1 MRKKTTNK
9 KEPVQ
14 QDASDQTKPWNKQ
27 FEDDRDDDGNLSRVA
42 TRKKKRGGSIL
53 AIVVWVALALVIIIP
68 VTWQALRNNSAN
80 SSNYPNDK
88 ITVTSTSKKAKSHS
102 SSQKSESSKKSSS
115 STSSKSSSTSSSSV
129 SSSST
134 PASSSS
140 VSSSSSSV
148 SSSSSSVSSSSSSS
162 AATGTYTVKA
172 GDNLYRIA
180 VNHGMTLS
188 ELLQLN
194 GMSSGA
200 SISAGQTLK
209 VNQ

>member
-102 SSQKSESSKKSSS
+102 SSKKSESSKKSSS

-129 SSSST
+129 SSST
-134 PASSSS
+134 PA
-140 VSSSSSSV
+140 SSSSV

>member
-129 SSSST
+129 SSST
-134 PASSSS
+134 PA
-140 VSSSSSSV
+140 SSSSV

-194 GMSSGA
+194 GLSSGA

>member
-129 SSSST
+129 SSST
-134 PASSSS
+134 PA
-140 VSSSSSSV
+140 SSSSV

>member
-102 SSQKSESSKKSSS
+102 SSSKSESSKKSSS

-129 SSSST
+129 SSST
-134 PASSSS
+134 PA
-140 VSSSSSSV
+140 SSSSV

>member
-80 SSNYPNDK
+80 SNNYPNDK

-102 SSQKSESSKKSSS
+102 SSQKSESSKQSSS
-115 STSSKSSSTSSSSV
+115 STSSKATSTSSSSV
-129 SSSST
+129 SSTT
-134 PASSSS
+134 PA
-140 VSSSSSSV
+140 SSSSV

>member
-9 KEPVQ
+9 EEPVQ

-27 FEDDRDDDGNLSRVA
+27 FEDDRDDNGNLSRVA

-80 SSNYPNDK
+80 ANNYTNDK
-88 ITVTSTSKKAKSHS
+88 ITVSSTSKKAKSHS
-102 SSQKSESSKKSSS
+102 SSKKSESSKKSSS
-115 STSSKSSSTSSSSV
+115 STSSSESSSSE
-129 SSSST
+129 SSVASST

-140 VSSSSSSV
+140 VASSSSSV
-148 SSSSSSVSSSSSSS
+148 ASSSSST

>member
-1 MRKKTTNK
+1 LRKKTTNK

-129 SSSST
+129 SSST
-134 PASSSS
+134 PA
-140 VSSSSSSV
+140 SSSSV

-194 GMSSGA
+194 GLSSGA

>member
-88 ITVTSTSKKAKSHS
+88 ITVTSTSKKKPSRIRRAK
-102 SSQKSESSKKSSS
+102 
-115 STSSKSSSTSSSSV
+115 
-129 SSSST
+129 
-134 PASSSS
+134 
-140 VSSSSSSV
+140 
-148 SSSSSSVSSSSSSS
+148 
-162 AATGTYTVKA
+162 
-172 GDNLYRIA
+172 N
-180 VNHGMTLS
+180 
-188 ELLQLN
+188 
-194 GMSSGA
+194 
-200 SISAGQTLK
+200 LK
-209 VNQ
+209 VPRNLVAQRLANHQVPVRLVCHPAVRRLPVLAFQAAVLAFQAAVQVFLRVQAAARPLALTPSKPGTTCIALRSTTA